1 MSSMTPSEKEDR
13 YAFLRARLHLPMA
26 LLGVVW
32 VVSISLEFTLGPA
45 HPAKQS
51 LFYLDWA
58 IWALFLSEYVMFLVL
73 AKDRRRYARK
83 HILDLVIILLPA
95 LRVLRLGRV
104 LVILRGTAILGETLR
119 DAWSVLRKRK
129 FHYLL
134 VLNAAAVGAGSIL
147 VHLAE
152 APVNPFFATYGNCLW
167 WTLVTMITGGY
178 GDMYSLTAAGK
189 VVAVVLML
197 LGISLLSYFAAS
209 LASWFVEKD
218 MAGEEERLVRVEGK
232 VDELLKRTEK
242 QG

>member
-1 MSSMTPSEKEDR
+1 MTPPEKEDC
-13 YAFLRARLHLPMA
+13 YPLLRARLHLPMA

-32 VVSISLEFTLGPA
+32 VVSIGLEFTLGHA
-45 HPAKQS
+45 HPAKQP
-51 LFYLDWA
+51 LLYLDWA
-58 IWALFLSEYVMFLVL
+58 IWALFLSEYVMFLL
-73 AKDRRRYARK
+73 LSKDRLCYARE

-95 LRVLRLGRV
+95 LRILRLGRV

-134 VLNAAAVGAGSIL
+134 VLNAAAVGAGSIF

-167 WTLVTMITGGY
+167 WTFVTMTSVGY
-178 GDMYSLTAAGK
+178 GDMYPLTAAGK
-189 VVAVVLML
+189 VIAVVLML

-209 LASWFVEKD
+209 LASWFVGKD

-232 VDELLKRTEK
+232 LDELLRRTEK